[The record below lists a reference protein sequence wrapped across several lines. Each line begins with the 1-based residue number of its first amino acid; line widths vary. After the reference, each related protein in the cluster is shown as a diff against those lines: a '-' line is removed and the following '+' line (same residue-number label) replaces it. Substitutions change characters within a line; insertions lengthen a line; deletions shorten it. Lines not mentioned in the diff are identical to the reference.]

1 MLRDSAGLRILSEE
15 WEPFLRILPRPL
27 LRWLEVHARSG
38 WISDQAWS
46 EVLAFWKNR
55 RVALVRQTAYEGGYL
70 RATGG
75 DWLATILTA
84 RAHLGPMAFLSDLGA
99 DAWIVRECGDPETL
113 AWRGKHLADPDP
125 EASFQRIRRWQREQ
139 ETLSRP
145 VDCRKIRWEDY
156 DLVVSLDVA
165 VPARITRRAKRT
177 VWAYYSV
184 EAGGP
189 LHKSSLITPA
199 RGYHLYLNH
208 GFRRFRAR
216 PSNRSHV
223 IEFPFSFQS
232 RAGWE
237 KLRRAV
243 RVPTKRKGVVTD
255 RGTWNQGGA
264 RQGRDWSQV
273 HGDAREYVRLMGT
286 RNFAVRTDPAPRW
299 GNWAV
304 ESILAGCLFLG
315 NARSLAMPGMLLPE
329 LLAESPDQAAKLV
342 RRLSARP
349 ARLKQL
355 RELQLRLTEHLVF
368 RRPLADLTRAVR
380 RIRP

>member
-1 MLRDSAGLRILSEE
+1 MLRDPAGLRILSEE

-38 WISDQAWS
+38 WISNEEWI
-46 EVLAFWKNR
+46 EILEFWKNR

-70 RATGG
+70 RATQG
-75 DWLATILTA
+75 DWLATVLTA
-84 RAHLGPMAFLSDLGA
+84 RAHLGPMAFLSELGA
-99 DAWIVRECGDPETL
+99 DAWIVRECRDPETQ

-125 EASFQRIRRWQREQ
+125 EASFQRIRRWQQEQ

-145 VDCRKIRWEDY
+145 ADCQKIRWKDY

-165 VPARITRRAKRT
+165 VPARVTRRARRT

-189 LHKSSLITPA
+189 LHKSSLVAPVQ
-199 RGYHLYLNH
+199 GYHFYLNH
-208 GFRRFRAR
+208 SFRRFRAR

-243 RVPTKRKGVVTD
+243 RTPAKRNGIVTD
-255 RGTWNQGGA
+255 RATWNQGGSC
-264 RQGRDWSQV
+264 QGRAWRQV
-273 HGDAREYVRLMGT
+273 DGDAREYVRLMGS
-286 RNFAVRTDPAPRW
+286 RSFAVRTDPAPRW

-304 ESILAGCLFLG
+304 ESILAGCLFVG
-315 NARSLAMPGMLLPE
+315 SAQSLAMPGLLLPE
-329 LLAESPDQAAKLV
+329 LLAESPSQAAELV
-342 RRLSARP
+342 RRLSAQP

-380 RIRP
+380 QIRP

>member
-1 MLRDSAGLRILSEE
+1 
-15 WEPFLRILPRPL
+15 
-27 LRWLEVHARSG
+27 LRWLEVHARSEQV
-38 WISDQAWS
+38 SEREWS

-55 RVALVRQTAYEGGYL
+55 RIALVRQTAYEGGYL
-70 RATGG
+70 RVTQG
-75 DWLATILTA
+75 DWLATVLTA
-84 RAHLGPMAFLSDLGA
+84 RAHLGPMAFLSELGA
-99 DAWIVRECGDPETL
+99 DAWIVRECRDPETQ

-125 EASFQRIRRWQREQ
+125 EASFRRIRRWQQEQ

-145 VDCRKIRWEDY
+145 ADCQKIRWKDY
-156 DLVVSLDVA
+156 DLVVSLDVT
-165 VPARITRRAKRT
+165 VPARITRRAQRT

-189 LHKSSLITPA
+189 LHKSSLLAPIQ
-199 RGYHLYLNH
+199 GYDLYLNH
-208 GFRRFRAR
+208 SFRRFRAR

-232 RAGWE
+232 QAGWE

-243 RVPTKRKGVVTD
+243 RAPEKRKGIVTD
-255 RGTWNQGGA
+255 RATWRQGGS

-273 HGDAREYVRLMGT
+273 DGDAREYVRLMGT
-286 RNFAVRTDPAPRW
+286 RKFAVRTDPAPRW

-304 ESILAGCLFLG
+304 ESILAGCVFLG
-315 NARSLAMPGMLLPE
+315 KAGSLAMPGILLPE
-329 LLAESPDQAAKLV
+329 LLAESPDRAAALV
-342 RRLSARP
+342 RRLSAQP
-349 ARLKQL
+349 ARLNQL

-368 RRPLADLTRAVR
+368 RRPLADLTRALR